1 MGNKKV
7 RNLKQIKKTIRN
19 WNKGYTYLYSTGER
33 SFKQCMGISGYYL
46 YRKLF
51 VLILKRFLLNIW
63 KHSKQFKLLLINS
76 IILERFFIGFESGH
90 LVSKRD
96 GKSISIKV
104 KKLENIHLSQNNF
117 SKRAQINI
125 KIYLLFY
132 YQPQSNKELNKLINW
147 RIRESGN

>member
-19 WNKGYTYLYSTGER
+19 WNKGYTYLYCTDER

-63 KHSKQFKLLLINS
+63 KHSKQFKLLLINN

-104 KKLENIHLSQNNF
+104 KKTWKYPLKSEQF
-117 SKRAQINI
+117 FKTC
-125 KIYLLFY
+125 
-132 YQPQSNKELNKLINW
+132 PNKY
-147 RIRESGN
+147 